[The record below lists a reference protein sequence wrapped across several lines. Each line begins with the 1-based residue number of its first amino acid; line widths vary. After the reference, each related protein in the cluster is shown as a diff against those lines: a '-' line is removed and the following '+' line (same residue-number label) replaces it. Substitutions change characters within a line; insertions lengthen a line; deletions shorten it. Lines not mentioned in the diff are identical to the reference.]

1 MAMMHDE
8 SAGFFTAVDSSTVEK
23 CGLMRRSNLMR
34 RSCFLKL
41 TGESLTNSHFWRQ
54 IRNLQ
59 NKNPAAGD
67 SGSRIRNV
75 PAENCPTQ
83 MAIRQGSGLRN
94 RTWAMHDVGMNLRS
108 HSIGTQSI
116 TTGAHSTC
124 ISLLFLLGNQ
134 PPMWGWAVGVC
145 PSAISAGLVL

>member
-75 PAENCPTQ
+75 PAENCPTNGHQ
-83 MAIRQGSGLRN
+83 AGIGTQKQDVG
-94 RTWAMHDVGMNLRS
+94 HDVGMNLRS